1 MIVVSLCLCACACFL
16 EDAVKARIALV
27 KAHGLVMVQ
36 SLQSTAEEIFGNMEK
51 WLHERYLAEMKRYG
65 TVFRSSNLS
74 V

>member
-1 MIVVSLCLCACACFL
+1 MVSLSASYIHIYGCLCACACFL

-36 SLQSTAEEIFGNMEK
+36 SLQSTVEEIFGNMEK

-65 TVFRSSNLS
+65 TV
-74 V
+74 